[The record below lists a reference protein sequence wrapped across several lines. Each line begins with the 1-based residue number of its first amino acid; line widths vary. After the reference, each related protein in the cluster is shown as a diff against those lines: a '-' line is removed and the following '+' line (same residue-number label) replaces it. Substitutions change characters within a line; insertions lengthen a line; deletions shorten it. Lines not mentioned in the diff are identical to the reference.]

1 MNGERK
7 NRANS
12 KAVFTIALLAC
23 LAVPSNSL
31 VPSIFGKSLALRT
44 ETKHAFDAYVA
55 RTETRNQKDLRGGSF
70 LWADDLDKSATVDA
84 YARLK
89 RGEVLTRQIN
99 GPDQDSDIPG
109 GLVHDWEGLV
119 FVPGAKL
126 NDVVSLLQD
135 YDHQATYFS
144 PDVERSRIEEHDG
157 DHFRV
162 FLRFRQKNVFTLVL
176 NTEHDIVYFRDSSAR
191 VRSRSSAIRIAE
203 VDNPGER
210 DEKEKTPGQDNGLLW
225 RMETWWR
232 IEEKDGGVYVQNEVV
247 TLTRDIPTGL
257 GWAVEPFLTSIPKES
272 LQFTLSAIRQEVL
285 KRRPS
290 ISSQQAS
297 AN

>member
-1 MNGERK
+1 MTSEGNKRSSG
-7 NRANS
+7 
-12 KAVFTIALLAC
+12 KAVLTFGLLAV
-23 LAVPSNSL
+23 LAFPPDTLLPL
-31 VPSIFGKSLALRT
+31 VFGKSLALRT
-44 ETKHAFDAYVA
+44 ETKQAFDAYVA
-55 RTETRNQKDLRGGSF
+55 RTEARNQRDLSSGDF
-70 LWADDLDKSATVDA
+70 LWIDALEKSAAADA
-84 YARLK
+84 YAKLK
-89 RGEVLTRQIN
+89 RGEVLSRQIPSP
-99 GPDQDSDIPG
+99 GQDSDIPG

-126 NDVVSLLQD
+126 NDVLNLLQD

-144 PDVERSRIEEHDG
+144 PDVERSRIEEHNG

-162 FLRFRQKNVFTLVL
+162 FLRFRQKNVLTLVL
-176 NTEHDIVYFRDSSAR
+176 NTEHDIVYSRDSSTRA
-191 VRSRSSAIRIAE
+191 RSRSSAIRIAE

-210 DEKEKTPGQDNGLLW
+210 DEREKTPGQDNGLLW

-232 IEEKDGGVYVQNEVV
+232 IEEKDDGVYVQNEVV

-257 GWAVEPFLTSIPKES
+257 GWAVEPFLTNIPKES

-290 ISSQQAS
+290 ISS
-297 AN
+297 